1 MATDS
6 AAATESSSSGGLLAL
21 GEPVLGKLNYS
32 LRADADAVAAFKART
47 AALSDATAPGQAAKG
62 TEGAG
67 RFFSDTKEM
76 AVHDVRP
83 CIDDLSI
90 DVHGVI
96 VARKPGGAWDFS
108 DSLETV
114 LDPRDEELRAIYY
127 PELEQLALSSVV
139 TADGRRAKYAVCAG
153 TQKFT
158 EHKERGYL
166 GAYSRQIHNDIF
178 EIRPDYDDT
187 STALWD
193 PSFWDASNM
202 RTESGATKRIFCAL
216 FRLKMVILP
225 RQARGKHRESTQKR
239 DAFFSGVYGPSA
251 ELEAPPL
258 VHPYSGIVFGGAFST
273 ASQYSRR
280 GEKPPPG
287 ASTADGPENLLRK
300 RGAENA
306 SSMRHCDSY

>member
-1 MATDS
+1 MPRALQHGRHQNDSGELIHGPASLRIFTALLSLTMATDS

-202 RTESGATKRIFCAL
+202 RTESGATKRIFCAP
-216 FRLKMVILP
+216 F
-225 RQARGKHRESTQKR
+225 
-239 DAFFSGVYGPSA
+239 
-251 ELEAPPL
+251 
-258 VHPYSGIVFGGAFST
+258 
-273 ASQYSRR
+273 
-280 GEKPPPG
+280 
-287 ASTADGPENLLRK
+287 
-300 RGAENA
+300 
-306 SSMRHCDSY
+306 

>member
-83 CIDDLSI
+83 CIEDLSI

-193 PSFWDASNM
+193 PSFWDASKM

-216 FRLKMVILP
+216 L
-225 RQARGKHRESTQKR
+225 
-239 DAFFSGVYGPSA
+239 D
-251 ELEAPPL
+251 
-258 VHPYSGIVFGGAFST
+258 
-273 ASQYSRR
+273 
-280 GEKPPPG
+280 
-287 ASTADGPENLLRK
+287 
-300 RGAENA
+300 
-306 SSMRHCDSY
+306 